1 MKIPIRDDQLRR
13 LFEIDAD
20 LNRIQD
26 LDFLLEEILRGARL
40 TVQADAGSIYLV
52 EGDLLHFRYS
62 QNDTL
67 QGKLAPGQPLVYS
80 IFAMAIDNHSVAGYC
95 ALKGKLVNIPD
106 AYQMSSRL
114 PYRFNPQYD
123 RLSQYESHSML
134 ALPLKTNTG
143 AVLGVIQL
151 INAIDASGAIR
162 AFTPDDEQLVSHFAS
177 SATLALQRAQL
188 TRTMILR
195 MIRMAELRDP
205 KETGPHVNRVAGYAS
220 ELYRR
225 WALRRKVPTQ
235 EIDRTADA
243 FRMAAM
249 LHDVGKVGIHD
260 AILKKPGKLDAAEYE
275 IMKTHTEI
283 GASLFQ
289 DPQSEFDALAA
300 QVSATHHERWDGT
313 GYPNRLSGTDIPLWG
328 RITAVADVF
337 DALSSR
343 RVYKEPWDEGTVLE
357 EIRAQAGR
365 QFDPEIVE
373 IFLETLP
380 TLKQISDRYPDA

>member
-26 LDFLLEEILRGARL
+26 LDFLLEEVLRGARL

-52 EGDLLHFRYS
+52 EGDQLHFRYS

-67 QGKLAPGQPLVYS
+67 SRKLAPGQPLVYS
-80 IFAMAIDNHSVAGYC
+80 IFAMAIDNRSVAGYC
-95 ALKGKLVNIPD
+95 ALKGKLVNIAD
-106 AYQMSSRL
+106 AYHMPSRL
-114 PYRFNPQYD
+114 PYRFNNQYD

-151 INAIDASGAIR
+151 INALDGDGQIR

-225 WALRRKVPTQ
+225 WALRRSLPGP

-249 LHDVGKVGIHD
+249 LHDVGKVGIHN
-260 AILKKPGKLDAAEYE
+260 AILKKPGKLDPEEYE

-300 QVSATHHERWDGT
+300 EVSATHHERWDGT
-313 GYPNRLSGTDIPLWG
+313 GYPRGLAGTDISLWG
-328 RITAVADVF
+328 RITAVADVY

-343 RVYKEPWDEGTVLE
+343 RAYKDPWDEDRVLG
-357 EIRAQAGR
+357 EIQAQSGR
-365 QFDPEIVE
+365 HFDPEIVE
-373 IFLETLP
+373 IFLEVLP
-380 TLKQISDRYPDA
+380 ILKQISDRYPDA

>member
-1 MKIPIRDDQLRR
+1 
-13 LFEIDAD
+13 
-20 LNRIQD
+20 
-26 LDFLLEEILRGARL
+26 
-40 TVQADAGSIYLV
+40 
-52 EGDLLHFRYS
+52 
-62 QNDTL
+62 
-67 QGKLAPGQPLVYS
+67 
-80 IFAMAIDNHSVAGYC
+80 
-95 ALKGKLVNIPD
+95 
-106 AYQMSSRL
+106 
-114 PYRFNPQYD
+114 
-123 RLSQYESHSML
+123 ML

-151 INAIDASGAIR
+151 INALDGDGQIR

-220 ELYRR
+220 ELYRH
-225 WALRRKVPTQ
+225 WATRRNLPGA

-260 AILKKPGKLDAAEYE
+260 AILKKPGKLDPDEYE
-275 IMKTHTEI
+275 IMKTHTQI

-300 QVSATHHERWDGT
+300 EVSATHHERWDGT
-313 GYPNRLSGTDIPLWG
+313 GYPRGLAGTEISLWG
-328 RITAVADVF
+328 RITAVADVY

-343 RVYKEPWDEGTVLE
+343 RVYKEPWDEERVLG
-357 EIRAQAGR
+357 EIRAQSGR
-365 QFDPEIVE
+365 HFDPEIVE
-373 IFLETLP
+373 IFLEILP
-380 TLKQISDRYPDA
+380 ILKQISDRYPDV